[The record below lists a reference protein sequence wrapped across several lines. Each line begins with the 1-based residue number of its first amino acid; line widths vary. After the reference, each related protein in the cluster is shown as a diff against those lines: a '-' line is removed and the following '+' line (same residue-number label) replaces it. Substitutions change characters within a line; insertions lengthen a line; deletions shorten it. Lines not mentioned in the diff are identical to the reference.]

1 MNTDQSGIISGIFS
15 TVDYGSATSEVT
27 ASDTTGMQTA
37 ATEAAASHIVYD
49 SSAAE
54 GEQYSIATETQDVN
68 GVSTEVEVGNYAN
81 QTMTQEEMEAAYDRE
96 YTKSF
101 NAQFSSAAGLMRS
114 SDSTVTVTG
123 LGVIADVN
131 ASENSSFKA
140 SAKLLDGAARDGN
153 GNGMLVLVPTWPPA
167 PTPTSRTPRPPAPSC
182 RLSPEACLTKRARP
196 QSRR

>member
-1 MNTDQSGIISGIFS
+1 
-15 TVDYGSATSEVT
+15 
-27 ASDTTGMQTA
+27 MQTA

-68 GVSTEVEVGNYAN
+68 GVATEVEVGNYAN

-140 SAKLLDGAARDGN
+140 SAKLLDGAAGTAMAGN
-153 GNGMLVLVPTWPPA
+153 ASSGANLPPA
-167 PTPTSRTPRPPAPSC
+167 LTNSRFLDRQ
-182 RLSPEACLTKRARP
+182 RLHAGFL
-196 QSRR
+196 RRLA